1 MDEEDNRLRHY
12 NKYNCIIAIV
22 IGGGVE
28 KLTRRDCTY
37 SFNKFTNA
45 SLVIFGKQHLEY
57 AAKLSLR
64 RMSTSHS

>member
-28 KLTRRDCTY
+28 KLTRRDCT
-37 SFNKFTNA
+37 
-45 SLVIFGKQHLEY
+45 
-57 AAKLSLR
+57 
-64 RMSTSHS
+64 